1 MAYLTALVF
10 LLGLLCVLN
19 LVLTF
24 GIVRR
29 LRREGGGSGVGAEAS
44 TGAGAR
50 KYTGES
56 HITEGAIVAPFIATD
71 VHATPV
77 SLRDLRPGHLVAFV
91 SPACP
96 TCADSLPSLV
106 AVARERGAEQV
117 LAVVV
122 TSGRGPDTDP
132 APYVSALTGAAR
144 VVVTRSGDEL
154 PRAFAVTGFPA
165 YVVMGEGGR
174 VATADIV
181 LSRVRGQVGVGA

>member
-1 MAYLTALVF
+1 MAYLTVLVL

-24 GIVRR
+24 GVVRR
-29 LRREGGGSGVGAEAS
+29 LRREGGP
-44 TGAGAR
+44 GAGAGARSGPGSR

-56 HITEGAIVAPFIATD
+56 HIVDGATVAPFTATD
-71 VHATPV
+71 VRDARVT
-77 SLRDLRPGHLVAFV
+77 LRDLRPGHLVAFV
-91 SPACP
+91 SPSCP

-106 AVARERGAEQV
+106 NVARERGAGQV

-122 TSGRGPDTDP
+122 ADGRDADADP
-132 APYVSALTGAAR
+132 APYVAALTGAAR
-144 VVVTRSGDEL
+144 VVVARPDDAL
-154 PRAFAVTGFPA
+154 PRAFEVTGFPA

-181 LSRVRGQVGVGA
+181 LSRVRGQVGAPA